1 MRDQAQPDRQ
11 GDAADPAWL
20 AQATFA
26 RRRLCK
32 ASVMRRPQRIPAER
46 KIKHRPSDNR
56 AFGLERWIKNGGRMK
71 KHPKRKPAC
80 SP

>member
-1 MRDQAQPDRQ
+1 
-11 GDAADPAWL
+11 
-20 AQATFA
+20 
-26 RRRLCK
+26 
-32 ASVMRRPQRIPAER
+32 MRRPQRIPAER
-46 KIKHRPSDNR
+46 KIEHRPSDNR